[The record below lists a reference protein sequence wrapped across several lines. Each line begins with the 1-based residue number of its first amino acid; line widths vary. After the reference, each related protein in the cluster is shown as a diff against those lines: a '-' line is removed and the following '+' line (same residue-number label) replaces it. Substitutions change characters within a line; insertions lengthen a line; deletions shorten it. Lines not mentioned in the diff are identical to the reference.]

1 MEYQIKDT
9 VAYQKVTDAFKK
21 QKQGATV
28 ADIVARTALP
38 LETVKELAPAVS
50 DEFSGRLEVTASGEI
65 KYSFPRGFTSR
76 YRGFRAGLRRF
87 TDKLGKGAKV
97 VGKGLFKGW
106 IMVMLVG
113 YFVLFMA
120 LAAAALLASVA
131 GSMSGNNR
139 SESKGGGLGGFF
151 LASHVFNLII
161 RIWFYSE
168 LTKSFDPSYSSRQ
181 AARKKGKPLY
191 KAIFSFVF
199 GDDDPNADWAAR
211 EKQAV
216 ISYLQVSKG
225 VISLP
230 EFMNLTGLPP
240 QEADRAITA
249 YCAEFGGSPEAT
261 EDGTVVYRFDAL
273 LRRADKRDRSFGSS
287 SPLKRLKS
295 FSSNQ
300 KKMNVWFSVINGVNL
315 LFGSYFLTNA
325 LSTGAV
331 SIVTNVIRGKQVAH
345 LVSQSGDAPSYL
357 YGLTYALSSSVIDNP
372 LPLITIGLG
381 IVPLV
386 FSVFFWLIP
395 LIRSGLTK
403 RDNERIKMENLR
415 KLGYSRIWGFPRN
428 VKRTDIGATVEL
440 EASRPQNL
448 GAAQDRVI
456 KELGTYA
463 IPEVSIADDGTT
475 VYNFTELEREKAAL
489 EKYRDD
495 IQVTDIGETIFDSE
509 E

>member
-1 MEYQIKDT
+1 MEYQIKDKA
-9 VAYQKVTDAFKK
+9 AYQKVTNAFKK

-38 LETVKELAPAVS
+38 LETVKELVPAVS
-50 DEFSGRLEVTASGEI
+50 DEYSGRLEVTASGEI

-76 YRGFRAGLRRF
+76 YHGFRASLRRF
-87 TDKLGKGAKV
+87 TDKLGKGAKI
-97 VGKGLFKGW
+97 VGKGLFKAW

-113 YFVLFMA
+113 YFVLFMVLA
-120 LAAAALLASVA
+120 LAALLLSLAA
-131 GSMSGNNR
+131 SMSGNDR
-139 SESKGGGLGGFF
+139 SEGRGGGLGGFF
-151 LASHVFNLII
+151 IASHIFDLII

-168 LTKSFDPSYSSRQ
+168 LTKSLNPSYSGRQ

-199 GDDDPNADWAAR
+199 GDDDPNADWEAR

-287 SPLKRLKS
+287 SPLKRLRP
-295 FSSNQ
+295 FSSNL

-331 SIVTNVIRGKQVAH
+331 SIVTNVVRGKQVAH
-345 LVSQSGDAPSYL
+345 LVSQSGDVPSYL

-381 IVPLV
+381 VVPLV
-386 FSVFFWLIP
+386 FSIFFWLIP
-395 LIRSGLTK
+395 LIRSGLVK
-403 RDNERIKMENLR
+403 RSNERIKMENLR

-428 VKRTDIGATVEL
+428 VKRTDIGTTVEL
-440 EASRPQNL
+440 DVSRPKNL

-456 KELGTYA
+456 KELGAYA
-463 IPEVSIADDGTT
+463 VPEVSIADDGST
-475 VYNFTELEREKAAL
+475 VYTFTELEREKAAL
-489 EKYRDD
+489 EKYRDG
-495 IQVTDIGETIFDSE
+495 IQTTDIGETIFDSE

>member
-1 MEYQIKDT
+1 MEYQIKDKA
-9 VAYQKVTDAFKK
+9 AYQKVTDAFKK

-50 DEFSGRLEVTASGEI
+50 DEYSGRLEVTASGEI

-76 YRGFRAGLRRF
+76 YHGFRAGLRRF
-87 TDKLGKGAKV
+87 TDKLGNGAKI

-113 YFVLFMA
+113 YFVLFMVLA
-120 LAAAALLASVA
+120 LAALVLSVA
-131 GSMSGNNR
+131 ASLSGNDR
-139 SESKGGGLGGFF
+139 SEGKGGGLGGFF
-151 LASHVFNLII
+151 LASHIFNLII

-168 LTKSFDPSYSSRQ
+168 LAKSFDPTYSSRQ

-199 GDDDPNADWAAR
+199 GDDDPNVDWEAR

-216 ISYLQVSKG
+216 IAYLQVSKG

-273 LRRADKRDRSFGSS
+273 LRRADKRDRSFASS
-287 SPLKRLKS
+287 SPLKPLKS

-331 SIVTNVIRGKQVAH
+331 SMVTSVVRGKQVAH

-357 YGLTYALSSSVIDNP
+357 YGLTYVLSSSVINNP

-395 LIRSGLTK
+395 LIRSSLVK

-440 EASRPQNL
+440 DVSRPKNL

-456 KELGTYA
+456 KELGSYA
-463 IPEVSIADDGTT
+463 VPEVSIADDGST

-489 EKYRDD
+489 EKYRDGL
-495 IQVTDIGETIFDSE
+495 QATDIGETIFDSE

>member
-1 MEYQIKDT
+1 MEYQIKDKA
-9 VAYQKVTDAFKK
+9 AYQKVTDAFKK

-50 DEFSGRLEVTASGEI
+50 DEYSGRLEVTESGEI

-76 YRGFRAGLRRF
+76 YHGFWAGLRRF
-87 TDKLGKGAKV
+87 TDKLGKSAKI

-120 LAAAALLASVA
+120 LALAALLLSLVS
-131 GSMSGNNR
+131 SMSGNDR
-139 SESKGGGLGGFF
+139 SESRGGGLGGFF
-151 LASHVFNLII
+151 LASHIFDLII

-168 LTKSFDPSYSSRQ
+168 LAKSFDPSYSGRQ

-287 SPLKRLKS
+287 SPLKRLKP

-331 SIVTNVIRGKQVAH
+331 SIVRNVVRGKQVIH
-345 LVSQSGDAPSYL
+345 LVSQSGEAPSYL

-395 LIRSGLTK
+395 LIRSGLVK

-440 EASRPQNL
+440 DVSRPKNL
-448 GAAQDRVI
+448 GAAQERVI
-456 KELGTYA
+456 KELGSYA
-463 IPEVSIADDGTT
+463 VPEVSIADDGST

-489 EKYRDD
+489 EKYRDS
-495 IQVTDIGETIFDSE
+495 IQATDIGATIFDSE

>member
-1 MEYQIKDT
+1 
-9 VAYQKVTDAFKK
+9 V
-21 QKQGATV
+21 
-28 ADIVARTALP
+28 
-38 LETVKELAPAVS
+38 PAVS
-50 DEFSGRLEVTASGEI
+50 DEYSGRLEVTESGEI

-76 YRGFRAGLRRF
+76 YHGFRAGLRRF
-87 TDKLGKGAKV
+87 TDKLGKGVKV
-97 VGKGLFKGW
+97 VGKGVFKGW

-113 YFVLFMA
+113 YFVLFMVLA
-120 LAAAALLASVA
+120 LAALLLSVA
-131 GSMSGNNR
+131 ASMSGNGR
-139 SESKGGGLGGFF
+139 SESKGGGLGGLF
-151 LASHVFNLII
+151 LASHIFDLVI

-168 LTKSFDPSYSSRQ
+168 LTKSLDPSRSGRPAQ
-181 AARKKGKPLY
+181 KKGKPLF

-199 GDDDPNADWAAR
+199 GDDDPNADWQAR

-261 EDGTVVYRFDAL
+261 DDGTVVYRFDAL

-287 SPLKRLKS
+287 SPLKRLAA

-300 KKMNVWFSVINGVNL
+300 KNMNVWFSVINGVNL
-315 LFGSYFLTNA
+315 LFGSYFLSSA

-331 SIVTNVIRGKQVAH
+331 SIVTSIARNGKQVVS
-345 LVSQSGDAPSYL
+345 LVAQSGGTPSYL
-357 YGLTYALSSSVIDNP
+357 YGLTYALSTALIENP

-381 IVPLV
+381 VVPLV
-386 FSVFFWLIP
+386 FSLFFWLIP
-395 LIRSGLTK
+395 LIRSGLVK
-403 RDNERIKMENLR
+403 KDNERIRMENLR

-428 VKRTDIGATVEL
+428 VKRADIGATVEMD
-440 EASRPQNL
+440 ASRPRNL

-456 KELGTYA
+456 KELGSYA
-463 IPEVSIADDGTT
+463 VPEVSVADDGST
-475 VYNFTELEREKAAL
+475 VYSFTELEREKAAL
-489 EKYRDD
+489 EKYRAGV
-495 IQVTDIGETIFDSE
+495 QATDIGATVFDSE
-509 E
+509 